1 MAEHDDFFVPEPVRV
16 FFENSPVAL
25 ALASPAGDTPLVLVN
40 GGFRTLT
47 GYAPSDVVG
56 ENCRLLQRD
65 ARNEEARAQL
75 RTFLA
80 DDTAANVRTTIV
92 NFTKDG
98 TPFINLLYM
107 SRLRSLAGETRYIF
121 ASQFDVSRAHPER
134 LQEYERDLG
143 QTLTQLRPLVAE
155 SGIIVEGTLTT
166 IANTAIT
173 IAQAKLTLA
182 DLDQSSLL

>member
-1 MAEHDDFFVPEPVRV
+1 
-16 FFENSPVAL
+16 
-25 ALASPAGDTPLVLVN
+25 
-40 GGFRTLT
+40 
-47 GYAPSDVVG
+47 
-56 ENCRLLQRD
+56 LQRD

-134 LQEYERDLG
+134 LQEY
-143 QTLTQLRPLVAE
+143 
-155 SGIIVEGTLTT
+155 
-166 IANTAIT
+166 
-173 IAQAKLTLA
+173 
-182 DLDQSSLL
+182 